1 LPDLIDTQAA
11 LEAALSRLRDEPA
24 WAVDTESNSF
34 YAYKPKI
41 CLLQISVPGLDLLL
55 DPLAGL
61 DLDEFGALLGDPE
74 REVVLHAAENDII
87 AMKHEQ
93 GWRVPGL
100 FDTQVASFVLGF
112 KPYSLAGILEA
123 RFDLK
128 LDKSEQRSDWGR
140 RPLTPKQLRYA
151 ADDTH
156 YLLELAKDLK
166 RRAAEAGRD
175 GEIAWECR
183 RIAEREWEPEPF
195 DPEGFRKISGARDL
209 DPINLRIL
217 RDLYLMRKAEAERRD
232 VAAFRVFGDHVM
244 VKIATER
251 AVREGKGMPKGFARR
266 YGRRVEG
273 ILESAPGRGP
283 LPKPKRKASRGT
295 PMPPEFKQSYERLRR
310 WRSKA
315 AEERGVE
322 PWVVARNE
330 LLSRV
335 AAARTNNLDE
345 LAPLMAPF
353 RLREY
358 GEAML
363 AVLTENFEN
372 GPDR

>member
-1 LPDLIDTQAA
+1 MPDLIDTQPVLNTA
-11 LEAALSRLRDEPA
+11 LDRLREEPA

-34 YAYKPKI
+34 FAHKPKI
-41 CLLQISVPGLDLLL
+41 CLLQVSVPGLDLLL

-74 REVVLHAAENDII
+74 REVVLHAAENDVI
-87 AMKHEQ
+87 AMKHERD
-93 GWRVPGL
+93 WRVPGL
-100 FDTQVASFVLGF
+100 FDTQVASFILGIP
-112 KPYSLAGILEA
+112 PYSLAGIVEA
-123 RFDLK
+123 RFDVK
-128 LDKSEQRSDWGR
+128 LDKREQRSDWAR
-140 RPLTPKQLRYA
+140 RPLTDNQLRYA
-151 ADDTH
+151 AHDTH
-156 YLLELAKDLK
+156 YLLELAADLK
-166 RRAAEAGRD
+166 RKAAEAGRE

-195 DPEGFRKISGARDL
+195 DPEAFRRISGARDL
-209 DPINLRIL
+209 GPINLRIL
-217 RDLYLMRKAEAERRD
+217 KDLYLMRNAEAERRD
-232 VAAFRVFGDHVM
+232 VAPFRIAGDSVLIK
-244 VKIATER
+244 VARER
-251 AVREGKGMPKGFARR
+251 ALNDGKGMPKGFARR

-273 ILESAPGRGP
+273 ILESAPKRGP
-283 LPKPKRKASRGT
+283 LPQVKRRGPRGAPT
-295 PMPPEFKQSYERLRR
+295 PPEVKHLYERLRR

-335 AAARTNNLDE
+335 AASRATSLDQ
-345 LAPLMAPF
+345 LAPLMSTF

-363 AVLTENFEN
+363 AVLSKNVENES
-372 GPDR
+372 DR